1 MITGDNNL
9 KKLAKD
15 VLDGSFSLPLIEVV
29 LKSCG
34 REKRGKGVLFQN
46 KGGKLRLHFFS
57 DVEATQNERLQMICD
72 SSNGNPEGTI
82 LGDKD
87 YWELWG
93 RDENNFEVSCKKVHS
108 HWPYDTSAE
117 FVIDTPLKYEAFCHT
132 SCIICTGDYEIPVS
146 GTIHSRTEGDGFFY
160 TDLHDCFEVKLNE
173 NLKVRA
179 HSGKGCMD
187 IVISH
192 SGELKE
198 ETVRNIIRTLNFIFG
213 VPLQNVMYSIKNQGY
228 WIMTDTTDEGYH
240 TAYCPPI
247 SNRISHGREYCA
259 NHKELA
265 VKYFAFIEKD
275 DKGLLPILVE
285 RVHTARRTYIY
296 IFAVTLATQI
306 ESLIKVYF
314 TNYYRPDTSWN
325 PTLDKCIK
333 IVEAASA
340 DVLSKDEK
348 NHLKDILSRNKIKEE
363 MSPQE
368 IVVRKVLDAMCND
381 GVIRDNKL
389 CAVWSRLRNK
399 TAHGEIVTDKGFI
412 EESLTLLKDYYLC
425 LNLYHQLIFTLVGYN
440 GKYTYREFDNDREAE
455 Y

>member
-1 MITGDNNL
+1 MITGDKNL
-9 KKLAKD
+9 KELAKD
-15 VLDGSFSLPLIEVV
+15 VLDGSFSLPLVEVV

-46 KGGKLRLHFFS
+46 KNCALRLQFFS
-57 DVEATQNERLQMICD
+57 DVEATQSERLQMICD
-72 SSNGNPEGTI
+72 SANGNPEGSM

-93 RDENNFEVSCKKVHS
+93 RDINNFEVSCKKIHS
-108 HWPYDTSAE
+108 HWPDDTSAE
-117 FVIDTPLKYEAFCHT
+117 FVIDTPLKYEAFCLT
-132 SCIICTGDYEIPVS
+132 SCIICTGDYDIPASDV
-146 GTIHSRTEGDGFFY
+146 IHSRTEGDDFFY
-160 TDLHDCFEVKLNE
+160 TDLHDCFEVKLDE
-173 NLKVRA
+173 NIKVRA

-213 VPLQNVMYSIKNQGY
+213 VPLQSVMYSIKSQGY
-228 WIMTDTTDEGYH
+228 WIMTDTADDGFH

-247 SNRISHGREYCA
+247 SNSKLHGSKYCA

-265 VKYFAFIEKD
+265 IKYFSFIEKD

-285 RVHTARRTYIY
+285 RVQAARQSYIY

-314 TNYYRPDTSWN
+314 ANYYKPDTSWN

-333 IVEAASA
+333 MVKTANAE
-340 DVLSKDEK
+340 VFNKDEK
-348 NHLKDILSRNKIKEE
+348 DHLKDILSRNKVKENV
-363 MSPQE
+363 SPKE
-368 IVVRKVLDAMCND
+368 IVVRKVLDAMCD
-381 GVIRDNKL
+381 EGLIRDEKL
-389 CAVWSRLRNK
+389 CEVWSRLRNK
-399 TAHGEIVTDKGFI
+399 TAHGEIVTEKGFI

-425 LNLYHQLIFTLVGYN
+425 LNLYHQLIFALVGYN
-440 GKYTYREFDNDREAE
+440 GKYTYREFDDDREAE

>member
-1 MITGDNNL
+1 MITGDKNL
-9 KKLAKD
+9 KELAKD
-15 VLDGSFSLPLIEVV
+15 VLDGTFSLPLIEVV

-34 REKRGKGVLFQN
+34 REKRGKGILFQN
-46 KGGKLRLHFFS
+46 KDGALRLQFFS
-57 DVEATQNERLQMICD
+57 DVEVSPIERVKMICD
-72 SSNGNPEGTI
+72 SANGNQEGSM

-93 RDENNFEVSCKKVHS
+93 RDVNGFNVSCKKIHS
-108 HWPYDTSAE
+108 HWPDDTTTE
-117 FVIDTPLKYEAFCHT
+117 FSIDTPLKYGAFSST

-146 GTIHSRTEGDGFFY
+146 GAIHSRTEGDGFFY
-160 TDLHDCFEVKLNE
+160 TDLHDCFEVKLDE

-198 ETVRNIIRTLNFIFG
+198 ETIRNIIHTLNFIFG
-213 VPLQNVMYSIKNQGY
+213 VPLQNVMYSIRSKGF
-228 WIMTDTTDEGYH
+228 WIMTDTADDGYH
-240 TAYCPPI
+240 TAYYPPI
-247 SNRISHGREYCA
+247 SNSKLYGREYCA
-259 NHKELA
+259 NHRELA

-285 RVHTARRTYIY
+285 RVQTARQTYIY

-325 PTLDKCIK
+325 PTLEKCMK
-333 IVEAASA
+333 MVEMASA
-340 DVLSKDEK
+340 DMLNKDEK
-348 NHLKDILSRNKIKEE
+348 NHLKDILSRNRVKEE

-368 IVVRKVLDAMCND
+368 IVVRKVLDVMCNE
-381 GVIRDNKL
+381 GLIRDKRL
-389 CAVWSRLRNK
+389 CEVWSRLRNK
-399 TAHGEIVTDKGFI
+399 TAHGEIVADKGFA
-412 EESLTLLKDYYLC
+412 EESLDLLKDYYLC
-425 LNLYHQLIFTLVGYN
+425 LNLYHQLIFALVGYN
-440 GKYTYREFDNDREAE
+440 GKYTYREYDNDREAE